1 MILIG
6 PLVTELITYIGF
18 YLHSA
23 TRCSVAL
30 AHEVALTAG
39 LFMRWLWLYMQP
51 PATKNRLL
59 ITPRHP
65 ILHHKNAWRAHQQVR
80 VTPAEPKA
88 PPVSMQDVRADAD
101 AAASGHRDAPGSSS
115 RPSSRA
121 PAFVAQN
128 QLEQQHARENAAAFS
143 SKPQRHVSFSEF
155 VHERIFS
162 VVPASPAPELNGGSF
177 TGSNQLISS
186 SSSDGDSNANDGSS
200 SLDEMSVIVGLS
212 AASVDGAP
220 TLSQQ
225 QQEGMSAML
234 HSKIRL
240 PPPPSPPDSPPR
252 QAAPSSALKAAGS
265 TSPLRAHGG
274 GGIAKTTFESI
285 LTGISEGSA
294 PARDAGGESV
304 TEKELRLSHERIAD
318 SLRERLLCISQRMR
332 DINVLEAC
340 HPAGALPSQPCP
352 TLTYPTLI

>member
-1 MILIG
+1 
-6 PLVTELITYIGF
+6 
-18 YLHSA
+18 
-23 TRCSVAL
+23 
-30 AHEVALTAG
+30 
-39 LFMRWLWLYMQP
+39 
-51 PATKNRLL
+51 
-59 ITPRHP
+59 
-65 ILHHKNAWRAHQQVR
+65 
-80 VTPAEPKA
+80 
-88 PPVSMQDVRADAD
+88 MQDVRADAD
-101 AAASGHRDAPGSSS
+101 AAAPGHRDVPGSSS

-128 QLEQQHARENAAAFS
+128 QLEQQHARENAPAFS

-186 SSSDGDSNANDGSS
+186 SSSDGDSNENDGSS

-274 GGIAKTTFESI
+274 G
-285 LTGISEGSA
+285 ISEGSA
-294 PARDAGGESV
+294 PARDAGGEGV

-352 TLTYPTLI
+352 TPTYPTLI